1 MPTALVTGPTAGIGA
16 AFARRLASDGYRLV
30 LVARYEQTLKE
41 LAAEL
46 DGDHEVLAAD
56 LTDPVARQRVENR
69 LADPESPVDLL
80 VNNAGIGAVGRFWEA
95 DPDVLLAQ
103 YELGT
108 TAVLRLTRAVLP
120 GMVAR
125 DRGAVINVASFGA
138 LLPGRNGAAYTASK
152 SYVVSLT
159 DRIAAELKDT
169 HVSAIAVCPGWT
181 RTELHRRSGND
192 CPDPAS
198 GWWLDA
204 DAVVDQALADLAKGR
219 TRSVPGSRYRLVY
232 RATLLLPRGLS
243 PR

>member
-30 LVARYEQTLKE
+30 LVARYEHTLKE

-56 LTDPVARQRVENR
+56 LTDPVARQRVETR
-69 LADPESPVDLL
+69 LADEDSPVDLL

-125 DRGAVINVASFGA
+125 DRGAVVNVASFGA

-169 HVSAIAVCPGWT
+169 RVSAIAVCPGWT

-219 TRSVPGSRYRLVY
+219 TRSVAGSRYRLVY
-232 RATLLLPRGLS
+232 RATQLLPRGLS

>member
-56 LTDPVARQRVENR
+56 LTDPVARSRVEDR
-69 LADPESPVDLL
+69 LAAAESPVDLL

-95 DPDVLLAQ
+95 DPDVLQAQ

-125 DRGAVINVASFGA
+125 DRGAVVNVASFGA

-159 DRIAAELKDT
+159 DRIAAELKNT
-169 HVSAIAVCPGWT
+169 RVSAMAVCPGWT

-192 CPDPAS
+192 CPHPAS
-198 GWWLDA
+198 GWWLEA
-204 DAVVDQALADLAKGR
+204 DAVVDQALSDLAKGR
-219 TRSVPGSRYRLVY
+219 TRSVAGTRYRLLY
-232 RATLLLPRGLS
+232 RTVLALPRGLS

>member
-1 MPTALVTGPTAGIGA
+1 MPTALVTGPTAGIGE

-30 LVARYEQTLKE
+30 LVARYERTLKE

-46 DGDHEVLAAD
+46 GGDHEVLAAD
-56 LTDPVARQRVENR
+56 LTDPAALARVETR
-69 LADPESPVDLL
+69 LADEAAPVDLL

-95 DPDVLLAQ
+95 DPDVLRAQ

-108 TAVLRLTRAVLP
+108 TAVLRLTRAALP

-125 DRGAVINVASFGA
+125 DRGAVVTVASFGA

-152 SYVVSLT
+152 SFAVSLT
-159 DRIAAELKDT
+159 DRLAAELKGT
-169 HVSAIAVCPGWT
+169 KVSVIAACPGWT

-192 CPDPAS
+192 SPDPGS

-204 DAVVDQALADLAKGR
+204 PAVVDRTLSDLARGR
-219 TRSVPGSRYRLVY
+219 TRSVTGTRYRVLY
-232 RATLLLPRGLS
+232 RAFQCLPRGLS

>member
-16 AFARRLASDGYRLV
+16 AFARRLASDGHRLV